1 MAKKGRPVK
10 GAKGMKTLNK
20 FGKVAKKALLKMS
33 KGERE
38 MVVAGLV
45 SEWICPVCKS
55 TPTLS

>member
-1 MAKKGRPVK
+1 
-10 GAKGMKTLNK
+10 MKTLNK

-45 SEWICPVCKS
+45 SGWSSPVCKS
-55 TPTLS
+55 TPSLS

>member
-45 SEWICPVCKS
+45 SGWSSPVCKS
-55 TPTLS
+55 TPWLS